1 MFENEVQKPYHN
13 PPTTPLLRSSANG
26 AKSNAH
32 SQPHCT
38 YQTER

>member
-13 PPTTPLLRSSANG
+13 PPTTPLLRFGSNG
-26 AKSNAH
+26 AKSKAH
-32 SQPHCT
+32 SQPYCT

>member
-1 MFENEVQKPYHN
+1 MFENEVQKPYHH

-26 AKSNAH
+26 AKSKAH
-32 SQPHCT
+32 SQPHRT